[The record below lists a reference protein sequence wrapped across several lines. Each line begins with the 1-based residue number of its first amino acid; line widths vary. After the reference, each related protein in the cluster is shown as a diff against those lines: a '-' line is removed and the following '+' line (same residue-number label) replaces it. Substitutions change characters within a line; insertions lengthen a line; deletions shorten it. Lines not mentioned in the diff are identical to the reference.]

1 MAKMT
6 IAKLREAGACRDE
19 LERLQR
25 QFGESV
31 EITEEWCI
39 AHASECEWEWASR
52 MLSPPA
58 RVEYYRTEAA
68 ALAEYD
74 RVVAAA
80 WAEYDRIEA
89 TARAEYDRIEATAWA
104 RGWIADH
111 EARPIE

>member
-6 IAKLREAGACRDE
+6 IAKLREAGACPDE

-68 ALAEYD
+68 ALAEY
-74 RVVAAA
+74 
-80 WAEYDRIEA
+80 WRIEA
-89 TARAEYDRIEATAWA
+89 TARAEYDRVVAAAWA